1 MNTKQSLLRFAS
13 GIQHR
18 KLASEQFLKNIE
30 EQQDLASK
38 INRQIQP
45 YKQALASVQF
55 AKEAYQPALVSRQF
69 AENLLETRLRTIEMI
84 WELIEVVPEREKKGL
99 QILGEEGWFFD
110 PEMHSCLFL
119 QRIET
124 LLNRDP
130 KELLSQL
137 NNYCVDLFREQ
148 LDNIEKKLADSYPH
162 RHPQL
167 LQAFSA
173 HRRGEYSLSI
183 KAFLPEADGIFGE
196 IFPGKSLF
204 RQEQRKS
211 AVSKYALNTQ
221 SSFLRKYFH
230 IFSLSLPLWMSEFER
245 DESFSGFN
253 RHTVVHGESLDD
265 YNEEN
270 SLKTISLLC
279 FLRYLSLHN

>member
-1 MNTKQSLLRFAS
+1 MNTRRSLLRFAS

-18 KLASEQFLKNIE
+18 KLASEQFLKSLE
-30 EQQDLASK
+30 EQQELASK

-55 AKEAYQPALVSRQF
+55 AKEAYQQALVSRQF

-119 QRIET
+119 QKIET
-124 LLNRDP
+124 LLKRDP
-130 KELLSQL
+130 KEFLSQL
-137 NNYCVDLFREQ
+137 NNYCADILREQ
-148 LDNIEKKLADSYPH
+148 LDNIEEKLADSYPH
-162 RHPQL
+162 RRSQL
-167 LQAFSA
+167 LQAFNA

-204 RQEQRKS
+204 RQDQRKS
-211 AVSKYALNTQ
+211 AVNKYALNTK

-230 IFSLSLPLWMSEFER
+230 IFSLSLA
-245 DESFSGFN
+245 
-253 RHTVVHGESLDD
+253 TLDV
-265 YNEEN
+265 
-270 SLKTISLLC
+270 
-279 FLRYLSLHN
+279 RV

>member
-1 MNTKQSLLRFAS
+1 MQRRRNKKISHIIREIEALLNTKQSLLRFAS

-18 KLASEQFLKNIE
+18 KLASEQFLKSLE

-69 AENLLETRLRTIEMI
+69 AENFLETRLRTIEMI

-119 QRIET
+119 QKRET

-148 LDNIEKKLADSYPH
+148 LDNIEKNLPTRTHIATPSCFKHLMHTAVVNTACRL
-162 RHPQL
+162 RHFFPKQTGFL
-167 LQAFSA
+167 EKFSQ
-173 HRRGEYSLSI
+173 E
-183 KAFLPEADGIFGE
+183 KAYLDRNNGN
-196 IFPGKSLF
+196 
-204 RQEQRKS
+204 QRL
-211 AVSKYALNTQ
+211 VNM
-221 SSFLRKYFH
+221 
-230 IFSLSLPLWMSEFER
+230 P
-245 DESFSGFN
+245 
-253 RHTVVHGESLDD
+253 
-265 YNEEN
+265 
-270 SLKTISLLC
+270 
-279 FLRYLSLHN
+279 